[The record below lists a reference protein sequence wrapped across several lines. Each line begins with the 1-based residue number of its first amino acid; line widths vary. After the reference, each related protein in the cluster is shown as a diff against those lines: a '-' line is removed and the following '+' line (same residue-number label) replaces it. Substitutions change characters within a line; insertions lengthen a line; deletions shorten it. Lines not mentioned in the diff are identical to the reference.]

1 MQQAAQT
8 GIYKVSSTSRSNHI
22 EARACGQMNE
32 WIGVQSGSRFIV
44 ATAMG
49 KATSNDHPCPKV
61 NDGGDLFSIS
71 TVNQSNR
78 SETATLFPASK
89 VSCDI
94 QKHPY

>member
-1 MQQAAQT
+1 MNGSSFNQAFALLLPLL
-8 GIYKVSSTSRSNHI
+8 
-22 EARACGQMNE
+22 
-32 WIGVQSGSRFIV
+32 
-44 ATAMG
+44 G

-78 SETATLFPASK
+78 SETRRFFAASK